1 MSVAEK
7 NTPPINLM
15 EVVEKLGGAERIRED
30 LQRSSHRSR
39 RMDARRAE
47 LEELYPDKWVALLDD
62 GDVIAADS
70 LEGVLKELDERGISR
85 RETVVKLMESS
96 PSVIII

>member
-30 LQRSSHRSR
+30 LRRSSHRSMQ
-39 RMDARRAE
+39 MDARKAE
-47 LEELYPDKWVALLDD
+47 LEELYPDRWVALIDD
-62 GDVIAADS
+62 GDAIAADS
-70 LEGVLKELDERGISR
+70 LEGVLKELDEQGISR
-85 RETVVKLMESS
+85 REAVVKLMESS